1 MQNINFL
8 YCYDD
13 GMIMG
18 LFKTN
23 FVEKIR
29 SLEQGLSH
37 LDVNARPGA
46 AFYSTIQKIQKYDI
60 ECIRLVRQLAHEGHL
75 PEKFKKLLVT
85 QFLVLLRK
93 VEGMKVDNPTLLKK
107 VKAEMEEFLMVELTA
122 EKIGIQVNR
131 SLYHG
136 SPVPDIHKFNPYLVD
151 YGGMDTLGGG
161 IYTTDYR
168 KMAINY
174 AFYRY
179 NRNMKGIGKPP
190 IPLQK
195 LRPTVY
201 TLKYKKN
208 QNFIADLSEP
218 RKIRALYNQ
227 LKEFLE
233 QEKPKKNWVIGAR
246 MGMLISHLENI
257 IRNQTLFRSLG
268 SLLLGD
274 RNKNYSET
282 IYDIADFLKKI
293 GYRGLRSG
301 EGGEPK
307 SFQSF
312 AVYPWKPSMSYVIFN
327 PDDVQ
332 IVSEEHFKWVKGI
345 VVTD

>member
-1 MQNINFL
+1 
-8 YCYDD
+8 
-13 GMIMG
+13 MG

-136 SPVPDIHKFNPYLVD
+136 SSVPDIRKFNPYLVD
-151 YGGMDTLGGG
+151 YMGMDTLGGG
-161 IYTTDYR
+161 IYTTDFR

-174 AFYRY
+174 TFYRY
-179 NRNMKGIGKPP
+179 N
-190 IPLQK
+190 
-195 LRPTVY
+195 
-201 TLKYKKN
+201 
-208 QNFIADLSEP
+208 
-218 RKIRALYNQ
+218 LYVG
-227 LKEFLE
+227 
-233 QEKPKKNWVIGAR
+233 W
-246 MGMLISHLENI
+246 
-257 IRNQTLFRSLG
+257 IRNTTCTYAETTTYNL
-268 SLLLGD
+268 
-274 RNKNYSET
+274 YS
-282 IYDIADFLKKI
+282 KI
-293 GYRGLRSG
+293 
-301 EGGEPK
+301 
-307 SFQSF
+307 
-312 AVYPWKPSMSYVIFN
+312 
-327 PDDVQ
+327 
-332 IVSEEHFKWVKGI
+332 
-345 VVTD
+345 

>member
-1 MQNINFL
+1 
-8 YCYDD
+8 
-13 GMIMG
+13 MG

-136 SPVPDIHKFNPYLVD
+136 SSVPDIRKFNPYLVD
-151 YGGMDTLGGG
+151 YMGMDTLGGG
-161 IYTTDYR
+161 IYTTDFR

-179 NRNMKGIGKPP
+179 NLYVGGSGIPP
-190 IPLQK
+190 VPMQK
-195 LRPTVY
+195 LRPTIY

-208 QNFIADLSEP
+208 RNYVADLSEP
-218 RKIRALYNQ
+218 RKIRALYIQ
-227 LKEFLE
+227 LKEFLG
-233 QEKPKKNWVIGAR
+233 QEYLKRGLIGKANL
-246 MGMLISHLENI
+246 GWFIQHLEKI
-257 IRNQTLFRSLG
+257 ISNQLLFQGIRSLLVG
-268 SLLLGD
+268 KD
-274 RNKNYSET
+274 KDNRVINYT
-282 IYDIADFLKKI
+282 VIYDIINFLKKM
-293 GYRGLRSG
+293 GYHGLRSG
-301 EGGEPK
+301 EGGEMK
-307 SFQSF
+307 YFESY
-312 AVYPWKPSMSYVIFN
+312 AAYPWENSMSYVIFN
-327 PDDVQ
+327 PDDVK
-332 IVSEEHFKWVKGI
+332 IVSEEHFKMVNGK
-345 VVTD
+345 VVRD